1 MRDFSQYEQVIF
13 DCDGVI
19 LDSNDIK
26 SNAFARSLVD
36 EDKELVK
43 QFITYHKKNGG
54 VSRFKKFEYF
64 FKKIKNQK
72 KYTNSLNNA
81 LNRYAKL
88 SYEGLLDS
96 SEVKGVRSVLMLLQ
110 NLNIESFVVSGG
122 EQNEVRAVLKSKC
135 LDQYFKNIYGS
146 PITKEEHLL
155 TIRPTKSLY
164 FGDAKSDYIA
174 AKKFDMDFIYISGVS
189 DWEDGKEFC
198 RSNNIDILEDFFDL
212 KLD

>member
-1 MRDFSQYEQVIF
+1 MRDFSQYKQVIF

-64 FKKIKNQK
+64 FKNIKNQK
-72 KYTNSLNNA
+72 KYSNSLNNA
-81 LNRYAKL
+81 LDRYAKL
-88 SYEGLLDS
+88 SFEGLLGS
-96 SEVKGVRSVLMLLQ
+96 NEIKGVRSMLMLLSD
-110 NLNIESFVVSGG
+110 LNIDSFVVSGG
-122 EQNEVRAVLKSKC
+122 EQNEVKAVLKSKH
-135 LDQYFKNIYGS
+135 LDHYFKEIYGS
-146 PITKEEHLL
+146 PITKEDHLL
-155 TIRPTKSLY
+155 TIKPTNSLY

-174 AKKFDMDFIYISGVS
+174 AKKFGMDFIYISGIS
-189 DWEDGKEFC
+189 DWEDGKDFC
-198 RSNNIDILEDFFDL
+198 QSNNIEILKDFSDL
-212 KLD
+212 ELD

>member
-1 MRDFSQYEQVIF
+1 MHDFSRYKQVIF

-26 SNAFARSLVD
+26 SNAFVRSLVD
-36 EDKELVK
+36 EDKGLVK
-43 QFITYHKKNGG
+43 QFIAYHKKNGG

-64 FKKIKNQK
+64 FKNIKSQK
-72 KYTNSLNNA
+72 KYKNSLNNA
-81 LNRYAKL
+81 LDKYAKL
-88 SYEGLLDS
+88 SYEGLLNS
-96 SEVKGVRSVLMLLQ
+96 TEVKGVRSILVLL
-110 NLNIESFVVSGG
+110 NDLNIESFVVSGG
-122 EQNEVRAVLKSKC
+122 EQNEVRAVLKSKN
-135 LDQYFKNIYGS
+135 LDQYFKEIYGS

-174 AKKFDMDFIYISGVS
+174 AKKFGMDFIYISGVS

-198 RSNNIDILEDFFDL
+198 QSNNIDILKDFSDL
-212 KLD
+212 ELD

>member
-1 MRDFSQYEQVIF
+1 MHDFSRYKQVIF

-36 EDKELVK
+36 EDKGLVK
-43 QFITYHKKNGG
+43 QFIAYHKKNGG

-64 FKKIKNQK
+64 FKNIKSQK
-72 KYTNSLNNA
+72 KYKNSLNNA
-81 LNRYAKL
+81 LDKYAKL
-88 SYEGLLDS
+88 SYEGLLNS
-96 SEVKGVRSVLMLLQ
+96 TEVKGVRSILVLL
-110 NLNIESFVVSGG
+110 NDLNIESFVVSGG
-122 EQNEVRAVLKSKC
+122 EQNEVRAVLKSKN
-135 LDQYFKNIYGS
+135 LDQYFKEIYGS

-174 AKKFDMDFIYISGVS
+174 AKKFGMDFIYISGVS

-198 RSNNIDILEDFFDL
+198 QSNNIDILKDFSDL
-212 KLD
+212 ELD